1 MAEVIYTRAY
11 SPLSITV
18 RVVNIVLSIVELLL
32 AVRIVLE
39 LLGANAGAPFIA
51 WLYGASGGL
60 VAPFEGAFPSLTL
73 GNGYLI
79 DLSAIFAMIAYAV
92 IAWLVI
98 KLFEFAFSSLGA

>member
-1 MAEVIYTRAY
+1 MAELTYTTRAY
-11 SPLSITV
+11 SPAVLTA
-18 RVVNIVLSIVELLL
+18 RVVNIVLGIVELLL

-39 LLGANAGAPFIA
+39 LLGASASAPFIA

-60 VAPFEGAFPSLTL
+60 VAPFSGAFPSLNL

-79 DLSAIFAMIAYAV
+79 DLSAIFAMIVYAV

-98 KLFEFAFSSLGA
+98 RLFEFAFSSLV